1 MKLWAFVFIALF
13 AAVFFGG
20 GRPWFADAAARGA
33 ATAFKSAVVSGD
45 SVQRRRVAAS
55 GEAGWCRRSPAA
67 FRRGKERA
75 LRLHGDG
82 ALQKR
87 GLVQLCELLRLQK
100 ELKKAEG
107 KTQP

>member
-1 MKLWAFVFIALF
+1 M
-13 AAVFFGG
+13 
-20 GRPWFADAAARGA
+20 RDAAARGDGVRLC
-33 ATAFKSAVVSGD
+33 TAV
-45 SVQRRRVAAS
+45 
-55 GEAGWCRRSPAA
+55 GEAGLCLVQAV
-67 FRRGKERA
+67 FTGGKAA
-75 LRLHGDG
+75 LRRRGDG